1 MTSERGWKKIRAEE
15 AAVFQQKQTA
25 WFAYDKA
32 KVRVRMMYEEMMEA
46 WEKRCN
52 AMRKMTR
59 EYKRLQDLNA
69 QRNEAWNEFNRIR
82 AYNTSRIS
90 SLRDEATMEH
100 QDMLRCFGQAHF
112 EYHRGSKALAKTFSE
127 AGHEHESRRNELNA
141 EVAKLIQEIK
151 AAREKAKGM
160 PKADPSMYK
169 FLKSTFEEL
178 KKDHELARAEFK
190 KAQAERDRAK
200 ADFDSLQAKY
210 LCIMEEIR
218 RRSR

>member
-15 AAVFQQKQTA
+15 VAAFQQKQTA

-52 AMRKMTR
+52 AMREMTR

-69 QRNEAWNEFNRIR
+69 QRNEAWSEFNRIR
-82 AYNTSRIS
+82 AHNTSRIS

-112 EYHRGSKALAKTFSE
+112 EYHNGSKALAKTFSE
-127 AGHEHESRRNELNA
+127 AGHEHEGRRNELNA
-141 EVAKLIQEIK
+141 EVAKLIQEIR
-151 AAREKAKGM
+151 AARKKAKGI
-160 PKADPSMYK
+160 KADPSMYK
-169 FLKSTFEEL
+169 FLKSTFEKL

-190 KAQAERDRAK
+190 RAQAERDKAK